1 MRNASNWAR
10 GGAGALTLAVALGL
24 AAPLAAQPPNNAS
37 HAAPQNPPQAQPQ
50 PAPTDPLHEA
60 ERSVVRVVTI
70 SLDAVGEPVA
80 LETGSGFAVA
90 PGLVVTNRHMVVG
103 APQAVAVETFIIPER
118 DAGGQAQRAL
128 VKQTWIDADL
138 ALLAAPGFAAPPMV
152 IAESQPG
159 KEATVRALGYPG
171 VTDEVRKLPLTE
183 ILRPQEPYVTPGSI
197 ALFSNVAPGGAR
209 IDTIFHTAPI
219 NPGNSGG
226 PLIDA
231 CGRVVGV
238 NTWGAGEQMGDDG
251 QLTTPQGQFIATQS
265 SVLARFLSDA
275 DIKASFGAGPCVPAS
290 VQVLQD
296 RLKSDETAIAGEK
309 DQLNRL
315 ENELQ
320 SAEAKARQTSV
331 ALSIV
336 AAGLGALIVAL
347 IALRLRP
354 RRPRGDAQAAPVGP
368 APPTTPNADAAS
380 VETVS

>member
-10 GGAGALTLAVALGL
+10 GGAGALALAVALGV
-24 AAPLAAQPPNNAS
+24 AAPLDAEPPAHGGQAKAAGEA
-37 HAAPQNPPQAQPQ
+37 
-50 PAPTDPLHEA
+50 TDPLHEA

-103 APQAVAVETFIIPER
+103 APQAVEVETFIIPER
-118 DAGGQAQRAL
+118 DAGGQAERAII
-128 VKQTWIDADL
+128 KQTWVDADL
-138 ALLAAPGFAAPPMV
+138 ALLAAPGFGSPPMV
-152 IAESQPG
+152 IAEAQPG

-197 ALFSNVAPGGAR
+197 ALFSTVAPGGAK

-231 CGRVVGV
+231 CGRVIGV

-251 QLTTPQGQFIATQS
+251 QMTTPQGQFIATQA

-275 DIKASFGAGPCVPAS
+275 DVKASFGAGPCVPAP

-296 RLKSDETAIAGEK
+296 RLKSDETAIASEK
-309 DQLNRL
+309 DQLSRL
-315 ENELQ
+315 ETELQ
-320 SAEAKARQTSV
+320 GAEVKARQTSV
-331 ALSIV
+331 AVSIV

-354 RRPRGDAQAAPVGP
+354 RRPRGDAAAPVGP
-368 APPTTPNADAAS
+368 APTPTPKADAAG

>member
-1 MRNASNWAR
+1 MPNASNWAR
-10 GGAGALTLAVALGL
+10 VGAGALTLAVTLGL
-24 AAPLAAQPPNNAS
+24 SAPLAAQPAQS
-37 HAAPQNPPQAQPQ
+37 QAQSSS
-50 PAPTDPLHEA
+50 AAEPTDPLHEA

-90 PGLVVTNRHMVVG
+90 SGLVVTNRHMVVG
-103 APQAVAVETFIIPER
+103 APQAVEVETFIIPER

-128 VKQTWIDADL
+128 VKQTWVDADL
-138 ALLAAPGFAAPPMV
+138 ALLVAPGFASPPMV
-152 IAESQPG
+152 IAKSQPG

-197 ALFSNVAPGGAR
+197 ALFSNVAPGGAQ

-251 QLTTPQGQFIATQS
+251 QMTTPQGQFIATQS
-265 SVLARFLSDA
+265 SVLSRFLSDA
-275 DIKASFGAGPCVPAS
+275 GVKASFGEGPCVSAS

-296 RLKSDETAIAGEK
+296 RLKSDEAAIAGEK
-309 DQLNRL
+309 DQLTRL
-315 ENELQ
+315 ETELQ
-320 SAEAKARQTSV
+320 GAELKDRHTSV
-331 ALSIV
+331 GLSIV

-354 RRPRGDAQAAPVGP
+354 RRPRGGDALTPVAP
-368 APPTTPNADAAS
+368 APTPTPKADAAS